1 MTGAYLDTH
10 KPRNLGV
17 TSLKG
22 TTPNLIFSKFT
33 DFDKQKVYIG
43 VIDLAEPKSG
53 FKLGLLLHCNFDY
66 FCQKTCNNSEKLMGQ
81 IVRQLALVS

>member
-1 MTGAYLDTH
+1 MTGAYLATQ
-10 KPRNLGV
+10 KSRNLGV
-17 TSLKG
+17 TFGNG
-22 TTPNLIFSKFT
+22 TTQNLTFSKFT
-33 DFDKQKVYIG
+33 DFDKHIVYIG